1 MSKQATPTS
10 KFLPRLRN
18 RNDEY
23 SEVFLDAEWLKE
35 ILDIRETK
43 WKSLDME
50 TVFNP

>member
-1 MSKQATPTS
+1 MSKPPLSQSFYHDYATETT
-10 KFLPRLRN
+10 N
-18 RNDEY
+18 TV
-23 SEVFLDAEWLKE
+23 VFLDAEWLKE